1 MKHFLPVRNSDALSA
16 QQVGLLVNKVQ
27 KSVRRLQV
35 NAFIVRKGS
44 KGLRTSKIENKIA
57 LRCVQNADIFLDDCF
72 VPDSARLPGVNSF
85 KVRIWLHVGSTQDA
99 LKSDAWLAHACCVA
113 YATRGCSSAGLLQ
126 RCL

>member
-1 MKHFLPVRNSDALSA
+1 MESSFPLVRNNITL
-16 QQVGLLVNKVQ
+16 
-27 KSVRRLQV
+27 SVRQLRRLMNEVLESVWRLQV

-85 KVRIWLHVGSTQDA
+85 KVRTALHIGSTPQIHP
-99 LKSDAWLAHACCVA
+99 WLAHACCCPR
-113 YATRGCSSAGLLQ
+113 Y
-126 RCL
+126 